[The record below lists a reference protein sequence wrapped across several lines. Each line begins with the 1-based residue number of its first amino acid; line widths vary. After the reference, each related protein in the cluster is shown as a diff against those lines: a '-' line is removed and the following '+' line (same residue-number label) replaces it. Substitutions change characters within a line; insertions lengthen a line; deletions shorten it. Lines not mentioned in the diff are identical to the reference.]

1 VVDIFDEVD
10 EDLRAERVGRFAR
23 RYAIAFLGL
32 AVAIVVCVGLWQAW
46 LWHVRQRDAAA
57 ATAFLSVMDAA
68 GKSGSSGDRQA
79 LAARFSTVAETSPE
93 GYATLARLNQASLL
107 ADAGKLDQANAIWNR
122 LMSDDSVNPVLRQV
136 AILGWAS
143 HALDT
148 AEPSLIQARLQPLAS
163 DDSAW
168 RPMALQDLAL
178 LDLRQGN
185 RAAAAKRFQTLADD
199 VTTPDDMRRLAG
211 ALAQAL
217 AGAKG

>member
-57 ATAFLSVMDAA
+57 ASAFLSVMNAA
-68 GKSGSSGDRQA
+68 GQSGSSGDRQA

-148 AEPSLIQARLQPLAS
+148 AEPSLIQARLQPLA
-163 DDSAW
+163 DDSSAW